1 MLYYVFALST
11 IKWRINSIKYF
22 KFIVHPFLQVQCKT
36 LVAFAP
42 IKFSKCEKM
51 FKFNFVTTE
60 EENQKEDSIRDEPKL
75 SIESKDYP
83 SKS

>member
-1 MLYYVFALST
+1 MQS
-11 IKWRINSIKYF
+11 
-22 KFIVHPFLQVQCKT
+22 KT

-60 EENQKEDSIRDEPKL
+60 EENQKEDSITDEPKL
-75 SIESKDYP
+75 SIESEDNQ